1 MNQRKERKMGDG
13 WKTLLYTIAFGAL
26 LRADANAA
34 ETRISQEKLPE
45 AVRKTANEQSQGAI
59 VRGYSKET
67 EDGRIEYEV
76 EMTVSGH
83 SKDVSIAPNGAVL
96 EVEEEVALDA
106 LSPQV
111 LKGLE
116 AKAAG
121 AKIKKVE
128 SLTKN
133 GKIVAYEAHL
143 VKLGKHSEIQ
153 LGPEGNPLD
162 HEE

>member
-1 MNQRKERKMGDG
+1 MTKG
-13 WKTLLYTIAFGAL
+13 WKTLLYAIAFGAVL
-26 LRADANAA
+26 AADANAA
-34 ETRISQEKLPE
+34 ETRISRDKLPE
-45 AVRKTANEQSQGAI
+45 AVRKTADEQSQGATI
-59 VRGYSKET
+59 RGYNKEI
-67 EDGRIEYEV
+67 ENGQVEYEV

-83 SKDVSIAPNGAVL
+83 SKDVSISPDSRVL

-111 LKGLE
+111 RKGLE

-121 AKIKKVE
+121 AKIKNVE

-143 VKLGKHSEIQ
+143 AKLGKHSEIQ
-153 LGPEGNPLD
+153 VGPEGNPLD

>member
-1 MNQRKERKMGDG
+1 MNKGL
-13 WKTLLYTIAFGAL
+13 KTLLYAIAFSAIL
-26 LRADANAA
+26 ATDANAV
-34 ETRISQEKLPE
+34 ETRISRDKLPE
-45 AVRKTANEQSQGAI
+45 AVGKTADEQSQGAT
-59 VRGYSKET
+59 VRGYSKES
-67 EDGRIEYEV
+67 ENGQIEYEV

-83 SKDVSIAPNGAVL
+83 SKDVSIAPDGRVL

-111 LKGLE
+111 RKGLE

-121 AKIKKVE
+121 AKINNVE

-143 VKLGKHSEIQ
+143 AKLGKHSEVQ
-153 LGPEGNPLD
+153 VGPEGKPLD
-162 HEE
+162 HAE

>member
-1 MNQRKERKMGDG
+1 MTKG
-13 WKTLLYTIAFGAL
+13 WKTLLYAIAFGAVL
-26 LRADANAA
+26 GADANAA
-34 ETRISQEKLPE
+34 ETRVSRDKLPE
-45 AVRKTANEQSQGAI
+45 AVRKTADEQSQGATI
-59 VRGYSKET
+59 RGYNKEI
-67 EDGRIEYEV
+67 ENGQVEYEV

-83 SKDVSIAPNGAVL
+83 SKDVSISPDGRVL

-111 LKGLE
+111 RKGLE

-121 AKIKKVE
+121 AKIKNVE

-143 VKLGKHSEIQ
+143 TKLGKHSEIQ
-153 LGPEGNPLD
+153 VGPEGNPLD

>member
-1 MNQRKERKMGDG
+1 MSKG
-13 WKTLLYTIAFGAL
+13 WKALLYTIAFSAIL
-26 LRADANAA
+26 ARDAKAS
-34 ETRISQEKLPE
+34 ETGISRDKLPE
-45 AVRKTANEQSQGAI
+45 AVRKTADEQSKGAT
-59 VRGYSKET
+59 VRGYNRESEN
-67 EDGRIEYEV
+67 GQIEYEV

-83 SKDVSIAPNGAVL
+83 SKNVSIANDGRVL

-111 LKGLE
+111 RKGLE

-121 AKIKKVE
+121 AKIKNVE

-143 VKLGKHSEIQ
+143 TKLGKHSEIQ
-153 LGPEGNPLD
+153 VGPEGNPLD
-162 HEE
+162 RAE

>member
-1 MNQRKERKMGDG
+1 MIKG
-13 WKTLLYTIAFGAL
+13 WKTLLYAIAFGAVL
-26 LRADANAA
+26 AADANAA
-34 ETRISQEKLPE
+34 ETRISRDKLPE
-45 AVRKTANEQSQGAI
+45 AVRKTADEQSQGATI
-59 VRGYSKET
+59 RGYNKEI
-67 EDGRIEYEV
+67 ENGQVEYEV
-76 EMTVSGH
+76 EMTVNGH
-83 SKDVSIAPNGAVL
+83 NKDVSIAPDGRVL

-111 LKGLE
+111 RKGLE

-121 AKIKKVE
+121 AKIKNVE

-143 VKLGKHSEIQ
+143 ARLGKHSEIQ
-153 LGPEGNPLD
+153 VGPEGNPLD